1 VTVSRRLDLLPLC
14 ASVLTAAVTALYV
27 YLVLSQGSRPS
38 WYALTIL
45 VVCVAASGYAVRPKA
60 PHRRPAL
67 VVSAIGLVGLGYV
80 ALFSIGLPLL
90 LSGALCVAA
99 ALRHRPDLDR
109 RDTV

>member
-1 VTVSRRLDLLPLC
+1 VTVPRRLDLLPLC

-27 YLVLSQGSRPS
+27 YLVLTQGSRPS

-45 VVCVAASGYAVRPKA
+45 LVCVAASGYAVRPKA
-60 PHRRPAL
+60 PRRRAAL
-67 VVSAIGLVGLGYV
+67 MVSAIGLVGLGYI

-99 ALRHRPDLDR
+99 ALRHRPDLDW

>member
-1 VTVSRRLDLLPLC
+1 MPRRLDLLPLC

-27 YLVLSQGSRPS
+27 YLVLAQGSRPS
-38 WYALTIL
+38 WWALVIL

-60 PHRRPAL
+60 PRRRAAL
-67 VVSAIGLVGLGYV
+67 ILSSIGMLGLGYI
-80 ALFSIGLPLL
+80 ALFSIGMPLL

-99 ALRHRPDLDR
+99 ALRHRPDLDW

>member
-1 VTVSRRLDLLPLC
+1 VTVPRRLDLLPLC

-27 YLVLSQGSRPS
+27 YLVLTQGSRPS

-45 VVCVAASGYAVRPKA
+45 LVCVAASGYAVRPKA
-60 PHRRPAL
+60 PRRRAAL
-67 VVSAIGLVGLGYV
+67 VVSAIGLVGLGYI

-99 ALRHRPDLDR
+99 ALRHRPDLDW

>member
-1 VTVSRRLDLLPLC
+1 MTVPRRLDLLPLC

-27 YLVLSQGSRPS
+27 YLVLTQGSRPS

-45 VVCVAASGYAVRPKA
+45 LVCVAASGYAVRPKA
-60 PHRRPAL
+60 PRRRAAL
-67 VVSAIGLVGLGYV
+67 VVSAIGLVGLGYI

-99 ALRHRPDLDR
+99 ALRHRPDLDW

>member
-1 VTVSRRLDLLPLC
+1 VTVPRRLDLLPLC

-27 YLVLSQGSRPS
+27 YLVLTQGSRPS

-45 VVCVAASGYAVRPKA
+45 LVCVAASGYAVRPKA
-60 PHRRPAL
+60 PRRRAAL
-67 VVSAIGLVGLGYV
+67 MVSAIGQVGLGYI

-99 ALRHRPDLDR
+99 ALRHRPDLDW